1 MIILLLNGIQAKV
14 IWVRMVCPIG
24 ESICRDK
31 QHVWKFGGREEYG
44 VWEKKREGRIG

>member
-31 QHVWKFGGREEYG
+31 QRVWKFGGRGEDRRTLPF
-44 VWEKKREGRIG
+44 VWMF